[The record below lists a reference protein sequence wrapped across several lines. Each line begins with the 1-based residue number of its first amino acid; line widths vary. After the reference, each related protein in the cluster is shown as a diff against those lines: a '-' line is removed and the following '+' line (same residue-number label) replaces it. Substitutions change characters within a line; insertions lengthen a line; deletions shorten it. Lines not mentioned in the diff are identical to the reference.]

1 MAIFLSQR
9 SQFDGDGVGDD
20 YNNYRTC
27 YSAFK

>member
-1 MAIFLSQR
+1 MFLSQR
-9 SQFDGDGVGDD
+9 SQFDGDGLGDD

>member
-9 SQFDGDGVGDD
+9 SQFDGDGLGDD
-20 YNNYRTC
+20 YNNHRTC

>member
-9 SQFDGDGVGDD
+9 SQFDGYGLGDD

>member
-1 MAIFLSQR
+1 MSQR
-9 SQFDGDGVGDD
+9 SQFDGDGLGDD